1 MLTKVEAALMRMAG
15 QGLACDL
22 QTIMKTAARLEQWR
36 AQSLRRGTGPSYCA
50 RGPDEVTSRQIVPA
64 MVTVVTLAA
73 GLAALE
79 AARVGAW
86 DLSLSLVLLAAV
98 ADGVDGPLARRLGA
112 TSAMGEQLDSL
123 ADIVAFA
130 VAPAFLFR
138 TYYGQESDPVRFG
151 VALVFVLAG
160 AYRLARFQVEPND
173 GVFSGLPITAA
184 GPLLA
189 TTVAG
194 PFNAGAREAGAVAI
208 GLAALM
214 ACRHP
219 FPKFTRSHRRLLP
232 GIAATSLA
240 ITLWPRV
247 ETVAVV
253 AVLTLGIYAVWGLV
267 GGLVNHDV
275 RETDEQVR
283 GIVEPSP

>member
-1 MLTKVEAALMRMAG
+1 MLPAL
-15 QGLACDL
+15 
-22 QTIMKTAARLEQWR
+22 
-36 AQSLRRGTGPSYCA
+36 
-50 RGPDEVTSRQIVPA
+50 
-64 MVTVVTLAA
+64 VTVVALAA

-98 ADGVDGPLARRLGA
+98 ADGVDGPLARWLGA

-123 ADIVAFA
+123 ADIVAFG

-138 TYYGQESDPVRFG
+138 TYYGQESDPIRFG
-151 VALVFVLAG
+151 VALAFVLAG
-160 AYRLARFQVEPND
+160 AYRLARFHAEPAD

-219 FPKFTRSHRRLLP
+219 FPRFTRSRRWLLP

-240 ITLWPRV
+240 ITLWPQV

-253 AVLTLGIYAVWGLV
+253 AALSFGTYVVWGLV
-267 GGLVNHDV
+267 GGLVDDDV
-275 RETDEQVR
+275 REIDEQVR
-283 GIVEPSP
+283 AIVEPSP